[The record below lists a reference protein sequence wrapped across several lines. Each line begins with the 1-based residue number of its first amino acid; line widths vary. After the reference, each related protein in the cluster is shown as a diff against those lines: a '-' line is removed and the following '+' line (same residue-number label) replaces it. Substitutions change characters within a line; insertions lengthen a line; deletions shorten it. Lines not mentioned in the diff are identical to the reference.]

1 MSNNIFGYT
10 TINEPYTSKSL
21 SGLDL
26 AKQDLLNHFK
36 IRKGEKWTNPDFGCD
51 LPLYIFEPLDQ
62 ATQDAI
68 NEEVYNVVS
77 YDPRFEVNDSNIRVD
92 QSKHS
97 VTVNV
102 KLTYLPTTT
111 ATDLQIKFDREFTE
125 NAEF

>member
-10 TINEPYTSKSL
+10 TINESYTSKSL

-26 AKQDLLNHFK
+26 AKQDLLNHFH
-36 IRKGEKWTNPDFGCD
+36 IRKGEKWTNPDFVCD
-51 LPLYIFEPLDQ
+51 LPLYVFEPIDQ
-62 ATQDAI
+62 STQDAI
-68 NEEVYNVVS
+68 EEEVYNVVS

-92 QSKHS
+92 QDKHS

-111 ATDLQIKFDREFTE
+111 ATDLQIKFDREFIE

>member
-1 MSNNIFGYT
+1 MSNIFGYT
-10 TINEPYTSKSL
+10 TISEPYTSKSL
-21 SGLDL
+21 SGLEL

-36 IRKGEKWTNPDFGCD
+36 IRKGEKWTDPTFGCD
-51 LPLYIFEPLDQ
+51 LELYVFEPLDQ
-62 ATQDAI
+62 STIDSI

-77 YDPRFEVNDSNIRVD
+77 YDPRFEVSDSNIKVNQD
-92 QSKHS
+92 AHS

-111 ATDLQIKFDREFTE
+111 ATELQIKFDREFSQ

>member
-10 TINEPYTSKSL
+10 TISEPYTSKSL

>member
-10 TINEPYTSKSL
+10 TINQPYTSKSL

-36 IRKGEKWTNPDFGCD
+36 IRKGEKWSNPDFGCD
-51 LPLYIFEPLDQ
+51 LELYVFEPLDQ

-68 NEEVYNVVS
+68 EEEVYNVVS
-77 YDPRFEVNDSNIRVD
+77 YDPRFEVNNSDISVNHD
-92 QSKHS
+92 THS

-111 ATDLQIKFDREFTE
+111 ATELQIKFDKEFTE